1 MEQLNTYDSYHAIA
15 DKVESG
21 ESDFANE
28 IAMLEELQATE
39 QELFVSSV
47 EFDTEL
53 ISQVNDILSS
63 SKLAEHVE
71 TLRGLVA

>member
-1 MEQLNTYDSYHAIA
+1 MEA
-15 DKVESG
+15 G
-21 ESDFANE
+21 ESDFASE
-28 IAMLEELQATE
+28 IAMLEELQVAE

-63 SKLAEHVE
+63 SKLVEHVE
-71 TLRGLVA
+71 TLKELVA